1 MKRTFALLLV
11 PLAVAAAVPYI
22 ASAQTTP
29 QLTPAEAR
37 GRIILTQNCNIC
49 HLPQNPGSQT
59 YGPLLNKSSANGDD
73 NLMRQVIKTG
83 LVKMPGW
90 QYTLNDNQINDVI
103 AYIKTLPVVAPPP
116 PPAAK
121 GAGKGAEK
129 GGGAE

>member
-1 MKRTFALLLV
+1 MKRTLALLIV

-29 QLTPAEAR
+29 QLTESQVR

-59 YGPLLNKSSANGDD
+59 YGPLLNRASANGDD
-73 NLMRQVIKTG
+73 ALMKQVIQTG

-90 QYTLNDNQINDVI
+90 RYTLNDSQIADVI
-103 AYIKTLPVVAPPP
+103 AYIKTLPVVAPPANP
-116 PPAAK
+116 T
-121 GAGKGAEK
+121 K
-129 GGGAE
+129 GGGGGDN

>member
-1 MKRTFALLLV
+1 MKRTLALLLV

-22 ASAQTTP
+22 ASAQTNP

-73 NLMRQVIKTG
+73 ALMKQVIQTG

-90 QYTLNDNQINDVI
+90 RYTLNDNQIADVI

-116 PPAAK
+116 PAAK
-121 GAGKGAEK
+121 GKGAEK

>member
-11 PLAVAAAVPYI
+11 PLAVAAAVPYF
-22 ASAQTTP
+22 ALAQTNP
-29 QLTPAEAR
+29 QLTPQQVR

-73 NLMRQVIKTG
+73 NLMKQVIQTG

-90 QYTLNDNQINDVI
+90 RYTLNDAQIADVI
-103 AYIKTLPVVAPPP
+103 SYIRTLPVVAPPP
-116 PPAAK
+116 PGKAAK
-121 GAGKGAEK
+121 G
-129 GGGAE
+129 GGGEN

>member
-1 MKRTFALLLV
+1 MKRTLALLLV

-22 ASAQTTP
+22 ASAQTNP
-29 QLTPAEAR
+29 QLTPAQAR

-59 YGPLLNKSSANGDD
+59 YGPLLNKDSANGDD
-73 NLMRQVIKTG
+73 NLMKQVIQTG

-90 QYTLNDNQINDVI
+90 RYTLNDTQINDVI
-103 AYIKTLPVVAPPP
+103 AYIRTLPVVAPPP
-116 PPAAK
+116 PPAK